1 MKNKKI
7 EIILLIIV
15 ILASITLIWLKL
27 KTPRNNSV
35 GGIVTTTTTTNSITT
50 TTKDNLKPTST
61 TGELIN
67 IKNVIP
73 GQIIG
78 SPLTIIGEARGS
90 WFFEASFPVKIY
102 GSNGQLLGSTIA
114 QAKDDWMTDKMIPFT
129 AELKFNLGTSTSG
142 TLVFE
147 KDNPSGLPENAN
159 ELSMPVNFSTSTDK
173 MKVKVFFMNNI
184 QDPTVSC
191 DKVFPVERE
200 IIRTQAVARAAL
212 DELLNGVL
220 VEEAQKGF
228 STSINPNVK
237 ILSLGIEN
245 GIARVDF
252 NDQLE
257 KGVGGSC
264 RVLAIRSQIIETLKQ
279 FNTVND
285 VIISINGRTEDILQP

>member
-35 GGIVTTTTTTNSITT
+35 GGIATTTTNSITT
-50 TTKDNLKPTST
+50 MTKDNLTPTST
-61 TGELIN
+61 SGELIN
-67 IKNVIP
+67 IKNVIS
-73 GQIIG
+73 GQIIE
-78 SPLTIIGEARGS
+78 SPVTIIGEARGS
-90 WFFEASFPVKIY
+90 WFFEASFPIKIY

-114 QAKDDWMTDKMIPFT
+114 QATDDWMTDKMVPFT
-129 AELKFNLGTSTSG
+129 AELKFNTGTSTSG

-173 MKVKVFFMNNI
+173 MQVKVFFMNNI

-200 IIRTQAVARAAL
+200 IIRTQAVARASL

-220 VEEAQKGF
+220 AEETQKGF

-237 ILSLGIEN
+237 ILSLRIEN

-279 FNTVND
+279 FNTVSD